1 MMDLITAERL
11 ALADA
16 LDELTAQQWHGTSMC
31 AGWTPGHVLAHLTMP
46 FRMTEQEY
54 QAGLQRF
61 GGDFTRFSDDV
72 AERDSKIPQ
81 PELVA
86 VLRDNAKTSWTPPGE
101 QFGLAGE
108 LSHDLIHGLDVL
120 WPLGVDYQIPDQAM
134 TTVLDLMVSPGDR
147 TVFGFSLAGIE
158 VQATDLPWSA
168 GNGNQLAGPSR
179 DLLLLLTGRAVP
191 GENFTGDAPAG
202 QR

>member
-16 LDELTAQQWHGTSMC
+16 LDGLTAEQWGGTSMC

-54 QAGLQRF
+54 RAGLQRY
-61 GGDFTRFSDDV
+61 GGDFTKFSDDI

-81 PELVA
+81 PQLVA
-86 VLRDNAKTSWTPPGE
+86 VLRDNAKVSWTPPGE

-120 WPLGVDYQIPDQAM
+120 WPLAVDYPIPDQAM

-147 TVFGFSLAGIE
+147 TVFGFSLEGIQ

-168 GNGNQLAGPSR
+168 GAGKQLAGPSR
-179 DLLLLLTGRAVP
+179 ELLLLLTGRAVP
-191 GENFTGDAPAG
+191 AGNLTGDAVAG